1 MQTVVQL
8 TRYALVGLAVNLAIY
23 MLYLLVTK
31 FGMGHKTA
39 MTALYVL
46 GVLLT
51 FTFNRNWS
59 FSHDGEIPAALV
71 RFIVA
76 YLSGY
81 LINIAILFWLVDVR
95 GLPHQWVQGVMIFSL
110 AVYLFLL
117 QKLWVFRA
125 SRTS

>member
-1 MQTVVQL
+1 MLTVIQF
-8 TRYALVGLAVNLAIY
+8 TRYALVGLAVNLALY
-23 MLYLLVTK
+23 MLYLLVTEL
-31 FGMGHKTA
+31 GMGHKTA

-59 FSHDGEIPAALV
+59 FSHDGQIPATLV
-71 RFIVA
+71 RYIVA
-76 YLSGY
+76 YSSGY
-81 LINIAILFWLVDVR
+81 LINLVLLFSLVDVR

-117 QKLWVFRA
+117 QKFWVFKD
-125 SRTS
+125 SKTS